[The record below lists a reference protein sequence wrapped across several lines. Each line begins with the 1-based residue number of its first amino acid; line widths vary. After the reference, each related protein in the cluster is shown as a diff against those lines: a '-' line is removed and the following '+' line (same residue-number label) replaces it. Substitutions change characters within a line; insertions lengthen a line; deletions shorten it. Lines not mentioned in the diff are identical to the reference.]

1 LDQGHVFIGSKFGD
15 SQLIKLR
22 NKPVDGSYVE
32 VLSEW
37 TNIGPIVDFCVI
49 DIDQQG
55 DSQLLTASGGM
66 KNGSLRIIRNGV
78 GIEEQASLDLDGV
91 KQMWSLK
98 KQFSSKFEKY
108 LVMSFIGETRL
119 LGIEDENLSEIDT
132 LPFDQTVP
140 TIACGTMLSNI
151 HIQITSTFIRSVD
164 CESFKILDEWKS
176 PKDSSINL
184 ASINP
189 TQIVV
194 SLSNGELIY
203 FSVDKKINKEK

>member
-1 LDQGHVFIGSKFGD
+1 
-15 SQLIKLR
+15 
-22 NKPVDGSYVE
+22 VDGSYVE
-32 VLSEW
+32 VLGEW

-55 DSQLLTASGGM
+55 DSQILTASGGM

-98 KQFSSKFEKY
+98 SKFSSKFEKY

-132 LPFDQTVP
+132 LPFDQTMP
-140 TIACGTMLSNI
+140 TIACGTMSSNV
-151 HIQITSTFIRSVD
+151 HIQITSKFIRSVD
-164 CESFKILDEWKS
+164 CESFKILDEWQS
-176 PKDSSINL
+176 PKDTSINL

-194 SLSNGELIY
+194 SLGNGELIY